1 MRPVVSATST
11 ALGLLLLGAAWVVYE
26 PPVEDVGAVPEATT
40 SMEPAPHDAG
50 PDGFEPFVPH
60 AATLFPED
68 REAADPPP
76 APEASAEPA
85 PEPSHP
91 RFDALPARIRVPAID
106 VDHPLIPV
114 GLNADGSMEIP
125 HDVQQIG
132 WYRVQGVLPGEDG
145 TAVLAGHV
153 DSRAQGPG
161 AFYDLRHL
169 DVGDEVT
176 ISDGDLEQEW
186 VVTAR
191 RSYDKDLIPIDDIFV
206 DHGAPRLVL
215 ITCGGAFDRTARSY
229 RDNIVVYAE
238 LR

>member
-1 MRPVVSATST
+1 MRPVVTVAST
-11 ALGLLLLGAAWVVYE
+11 LLGVLLLGAAWVVYE
-26 PPVEDVGAVPEATT
+26 PPVEDVGEAPEATT
-40 SMEPAPHDAG
+40 SVEPTAQDRE
-50 PDGFEPFVPH
+50 PDGFEPFIPL
-60 AATLFPED
+60 AETLFPEH
-68 REAADPPP
+68 REIVRP
-76 APEASAEPA
+76 APAPEPA
-85 PEPSHP
+85 PEPSQA
-91 RFDALPARIRVPAID
+91 RFDTLPARVRVPAID

-125 HDVQQIG
+125 HDVQEIG
-132 WYRVQGVLPGEDG
+132 WYEVQGVLPGDDG

-153 DSRAQGPG
+153 DSRSQGPG

-176 ISDGDLEQEW
+176 ISDGDLEQQW

-229 RDNIVVYAE
+229 TDNIVVYAE

>member
-1 MRPVVSATST
+1 MRPLVSSSSIV
-11 ALGLLLLGAAWVVYE
+11 LGALLLGAAWVLYE
-26 PPVEDVGAVPEATT
+26 PAVEDVGEVTEVAEQPARPEQTEVA
-40 SMEPAPHDAG
+40 APQALPTLPELD
-50 PDGFEPFVPH
+50 E
-60 AATLFPED
+60 TLFPED
-68 REAADPPP
+68 REIVPSEP
-76 APEASAEPA
+76 EPA
-85 PEPSHP
+85 PAPDPAPTHVRFEELPSS
-91 RFDALPARIRVPAID
+91 IRVPAIG
-106 VDHPLIPV
+106 VDHRLVPV
-114 GLNADGSMEIP
+114 GLNTDGSMEIP

-132 WYRVQGVLPGEDG
+132 WYEVQGVLPGDDG

-169 DVGDEVT
+169 DVGDRVT
-176 ISDGDLEQEW
+176 VSDGDQHQEW

-191 RSYDKDLIPIDDIFV
+191 RSYDKNTIPIEDIFL
-206 DHGAPRLVL
+206 DHGEPRLVL